1 MAKKKT
7 LDKLEINETN
17 LSLLIEKEYNRQEKT
32 SKIIKKSMK
41 MLLISLGILLVAVY
55 VFAMIMLIVTY
66 SKTL

>member
-32 SKIIKKSMK
+32 SKIIKKSAK
-41 MLLISLGILLVAVY
+41 ILLISLGILLVAVY
-55 VFAMIMLIVTY
+55 VFAMVMLIVSY